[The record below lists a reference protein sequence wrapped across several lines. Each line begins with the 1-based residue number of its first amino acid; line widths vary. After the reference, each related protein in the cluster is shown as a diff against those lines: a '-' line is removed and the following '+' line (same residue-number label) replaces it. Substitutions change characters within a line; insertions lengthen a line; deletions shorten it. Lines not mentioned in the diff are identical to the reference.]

1 MSDAVV
7 QIEDLT
13 RTFGATVAVDGLK
26 LTVRRG
32 EVFGFLG
39 RNGAGKTTTI
49 KTLLG
54 LLRPTNGTIRV
65 LGLDPVGHGSD
76 LKQRIGYVSEMPQLY
91 PWMRVREMVR
101 FTRSFYQHWNDVHVA
116 RLLEQFR
123 LDPECKVQN
132 LSRGMGAQLALVDS
146 GGGNYVEI
154 FAGGAGG
161 DIPQGHCEH
170 FAFRTDDCD
179 AALAAAVAAGAEV
192 TMAAKSLTIEARPTP
207 VPVRIAFVRTPTGQ
221 IVEFFQ
227 NELT

>member
-1 MSDAVV
+1 MSSCV
-7 QIEDLT
+7 T
-13 RTFGATVAVDGLK
+13 SGFHHVAIRVADFEAACAFYIDGLGFTQK
-26 LTVRRG
+26 AEWG
-32 EVFGFLG
+32 EG
-39 RNGAGKTTTI
+39 
-49 KTLLG
+49 
-54 LLRPTNGTIRV
+54 
-65 LGLDPVGHGSD
+65 D
-76 LKQRIGYVSEMPQLY
+76 
-91 PWMRVREMVR
+91 
-101 FTRSFYQHWNDVHVA
+101 
-116 RLLEQFR
+116 
-123 LDPECKVQN
+123 
-132 LSRGMGAQLALVDS
+132 SRAALVDS

-154 FAGGAGG
+154 FAGGVGG